1 MKPERTVNRRSFLV
15 RVAGGAALGG
25 GGALALLRGSGAMAQ
40 NVRYSGVT
48 DCDAGQGADRPGY
61 GTGVRNQYTDSDTG
75 PGADPRCRGRGSN
88 TGANTGTQY
97 NPNIQPNQARC
108 SDSDYGPNGDPGG
121 YGRACRG
128 EGGNP
133 RARQYSGCT
142 DSDTGQ
148 GADAVG
154 NGRVCTPRR

>member
-1 MKPERTVNRRSFLV
+1 MRQKRTLNRRSFLA
-15 RVAGGAALGG
+15 RVAGGTALGG
-25 GGALALLRGSGAMAQ
+25 AGALALLRGSGALAQ

-88 TGANTGTQY
+88 SGANTGTQY
-97 NPNIQPNQARC
+97 NPNSNVRTGC
-108 SDSDYGPNGDPGG
+108 SDSDYGQYGDPAG
-121 YGRACRG
+121 YGRSCRG
-128 EGGNP
+128 RDPNIH
-133 RARQYSGCT
+133 ARQPSGCT

-148 GADAVG
+148 GADPIG